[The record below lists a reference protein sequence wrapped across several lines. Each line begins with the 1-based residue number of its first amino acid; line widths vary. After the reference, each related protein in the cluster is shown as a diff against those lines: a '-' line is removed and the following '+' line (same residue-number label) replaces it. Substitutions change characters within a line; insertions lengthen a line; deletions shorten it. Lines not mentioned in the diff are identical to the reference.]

1 MIIVAKTYK
10 MAETIRGM
18 ELSVTIKYPE
28 NAKIEPL
35 VERFAESFAFARK
48 DPDQLGL
55 FDEKGAGAQEEDDN

>member
-10 MAETIRGM
+10 MTETIRGM
-18 ELSVTIKYPE
+18 ELSITIKHPE

-35 VERFAESFAFARK
+35 IEQFAEVFTFART

-55 FDEKGAGAQEEDDN
+55 FEKGSGGQDKD